1 MYAGK
6 FKAPHGGMRV
16 RANFDTLGSAI
27 LTVFVVASGENWDVV
42 LDYAFRANGYVGMVF
57 VVSMYL
63 VGNFIVVNIFLAVLL
78 SNFEMAVDEQHGTIF
93 ESLEESNELVLSVRS
108 AAASARRVFVMVRLR
123 ARSSKACR
131 WHRAARVTS
140 PRGGPS

>member
-1 MYAGK
+1 MEIR
-6 FKAPHGGMRV
+6 PRQNHP
-16 RANFDTLGSAI
+16 
-27 LTVFVVASGENWDVV
+27 
-42 LDYAFRANGYVGMVF
+42 
-57 VVSMYL
+57 VSRYL

-131 WHRAARVTS
+131 WCPSRAQTAWNHSSTRVGRQTVQLRAKPDTRRAHRREKRCLGAR
-140 PRGGPS
+140 RGTT